1 MAESPSCDKTT
12 RASGK
17 KDGFNE
23 TSPYGRFVEERCEN
37 TLIFRHDGPFEVH
50 FQQKYRK
57 STAKTLAQKAFHA
70 HFRP

>member
-1 MAESPSCDKTT
+1 MAGLWKSAVKI
-12 RASGK
+12 
-17 KDGFNE
+17 
-23 TSPYGRFVEERCEN
+23 

-70 HFRP
+70 HFRD